1 MSGGAGLLSGVLLGS
16 GVFGLWWSC
25 WVRPPRPRRVRR
37 TPVADVLRAAGA
49 DAVPAALLPVAS
61 VLLALVAGVV
71 VLSLTQVGVLAL
83 GAAVAAG
90 AAPVLL
96 LRSAAR
102 RRAADR
108 TAEWPDVVDTLAS
121 SVRAGTSLPDAVCA
135 LALRGPE
142 RLRPAF
148 AGFAH
153 GYRTSGAFDAELG
166 HLADALADPV
176 FDRLAATLR
185 MTRQVGGSDLGGTL
199 RTLSAYLREDARTR
213 SELLARQSWTV
224 SAARLS
230 AAAPWIVLALL
241 ATRPGALAPYDSPD
255 GAFVLTAGALVTVV
269 AYRLMVRIGRLPAPR
284 RVLR

>member
-1 MSGGAGLLSGVLLGS
+1 MNGASGLLSGVLLGAGTF
-16 GVFGLWWSC
+16 GVWWSC
-25 WVRPPRPRRVRR
+25 WVRPPRPRRARR
-37 TPVADVLRAAGA
+37 TPVADALRSAGLEGVPAPLLPAACLALTVVAGA
-49 DAVPAALLPVAS
+49 L
-61 VLLALVAGVV
+61 VLATTG
-71 VLSLTQVGVLAL
+71 VGVLAL

-96 LRSAAR
+96 LRHAVRSR
-102 RRAADR
+102 LADR

-121 SVRAGTSLPDAVCA
+121 SVRAGMSLPDAVCA
-135 LALRGPE
+135 LAARGPE

-148 AGFAH
+148 AGFAR
-153 GYRTSGAFDAELG
+153 GYRTSGSFDAELG
-166 HLADALADPV
+166 HLVDHLADPT

-230 AAAPWIVLALL
+230 AAAPWIVLGLL
-241 ATRPGALAPYDSPD
+241 ATRPGALAAYDSPD
-255 GAFVLTAGALVTVV
+255 GAFVLAFGAAVSFV
-269 AYRLMVRIGRLPAPR
+269 AYRLMVRIGRLPEPR

>member
-1 MSGGAGLLSGVLLGS
+1 MNGGAGLTAGVLLGA
-16 GVFGLWWSC
+16 GVFAVWWAC

-37 TPVADVLRAAGA
+37 TPVADALRSAGLEGVPSVLPPVVC
-49 DAVPAALLPVAS
+49 AVLAVVAAAL
-61 VLLALVAGVV
+61 VLAATG
-71 VLSLTQVGVLAL
+71 VGVLAL

-90 AAPVLL
+90 ATPVLL
-96 LRSAAR
+96 LRHTAR
-102 RRAADR
+102 RRLADR

-121 SVRAGTSLPDAVCA
+121 SVRAGMSLPDAVCG
-135 LALRGPE
+135 LAVRGPE

-148 AGFAH
+148 AGFAR
-153 GYRTSGAFDAELG
+153 GYRTSGSFDAELG
-166 HLADALADPV
+166 HLVDQLADPT

-199 RTLSAYLREDARTR
+199 RTLSAYLREDTRTR

-241 ATRPGALAPYDSPD
+241 ATRPGALAAYDSPD
-255 GAFVLTAGALVTVV
+255 GAFVLASGATVSLL
-269 AYRLMVRIGRLPAPR
+269 AYRLMVRIGRLPEPR